1 MKKKLYHLEL
11 KNESDPKK
19 KHLIFGSIKALF
31 FNRNDLG
38 ITIYYVNKYR
48 NKPEVVNLDFY
59 ENEFCIIR
67 RTHLR
72 TVTNISQEQ

>member
-11 KNESDPKK
+11 KNENDPKK
-19 KHLIFGSIKALF
+19 NHLIFGSIKALF

-38 ITIYYVNKYR
+38 ITIHYYNKYR
-48 NKPEVVNLDFY
+48 NNPEKVDLDFF
-59 ENEFCIIR
+59 ENKNCIIR

-72 TVTNISQEQ
+72 TVTNISQQQ